1 MSEEKK
7 RSRLYIYGERTTGVS
22 ILVPES
28 KKAEITEK
36 FYEVLKEYE
45 NPKMLDL
52 ESKPKKENFID
63 GRFSPKLPN
72 EAFYDGEKVTPVLDE
87 AGVYEGFPHKYH
99 IDDEVPNISPESKRK
114 LWDDVKPK
122 LIEGIAVSS
131 LPKDKKKID
140 VGLYSGSGKF
150 YTNKIVSNELKILE
164 WTNIESA
171 KSYLENLK

>member
-1 MSEEKK
+1 MSENKK

-28 KKAEITEK
+28 KKAEVTAK
-36 FYEVLKEYE
+36 FYEILKEYE

-52 ESKPKKENFID
+52 SIKPKETMTN
-63 GRFSPKLPN
+63 R
-72 EAFYDGEKVTPVLDE
+72 KVVIVATEIEPVSVELRED
-87 AGVYEGFPHKYH
+87 FKTSDNI
-99 IDDEVPNISPESKRK
+99 IDDVIVS
-114 LWDDVKPK
+114 DFGVKITTGK
-122 LIEGIAVSS
+122 EVSS

>member
-28 KKAEITEK
+28 KKAEITAK
-36 FYEVLKEYE
+36 FYEILKEYE

-52 ESKPKKENFID
+52 SIIPKQPMAN
-63 GRFSPKLPN
+63 R
-72 EAFYDGEKVTPVLDE
+72 KVVIVATEIEPVSVELRED
-87 AGVYEGFPHKYH
+87 FKTDDNI
-99 IDDEVPNISPESKRK
+99 IDDIIVS
-114 LWDDVKPK
+114 DFGVKITTGK
-122 LIEGIAVSS
+122 EVSS

>member
-1 MSEEKK
+1 MSENKK
-7 RSRLYIYGERTTGVS
+7 RSRLYVYGERTTGVS

-28 KKAEITEK
+28 KKAEITAK

-45 NPKMLDL
+45 NPKMLYL
-52 ESKPKKENFID
+52 EKTTKPDIPKKNQGIMNSLDRSRDEE
-63 GRFSPKLPN
+63 LT
-72 EAFYDGEKVTPVLDE
+72 EKVVNHYKDDSLMEFLNKTGKSESIEEMGVL
-87 AGVYEGFPHKYH
+87 
-99 IDDEVPNISPESKRK
+99 
-114 LWDDVKPK
+114 
-122 LIEGIAVSS
+122 VSS

>member
-1 MSEEKK
+1 MSENKK

-28 KKAEITEK
+28 KKAEVTAK
-36 FYEVLKEYE
+36 FYEILKEYE

-52 ESKPKKENFID
+52 SIKPKETMTN
-63 GRFSPKLPN
+63 R
-72 EAFYDGEKVTPVLDE
+72 KVVIVATEIEPVSVELRED
-87 AGVYEGFPHKYH
+87 FKTSDNI
-99 IDDEVPNISPESKRK
+99 IDDVIVS
-114 LWDDVKPK
+114 DFGVKITTGK
-122 LIEGIAVSS
+122 EVSS

-140 VGLYSGSGKF
+140 VGLYFGSGKF

>member
-1 MSEEKK
+1 MREEKK

-28 KKAEITEK
+28 KKAEITAK
-36 FYEVLKEYE
+36 FYEILKEYE

-52 ESKPKKENFID
+52 SIKPKETMTNRKVVIVTTEIEPVSVELKEDFKTSDNI
-63 GRFSPKLPN
+63 
-72 EAFYDGEKVTPVLDE
+72 
-87 AGVYEGFPHKYH
+87 
-99 IDDEVPNISPESKRK
+99 IDDVIISDLS
-114 LWDDVKPK
+114 VKITTGK
-122 LIEGIAVSS
+122 EVSS

-140 VGLYSGSGKF
+140 VGLYSGYGKF
-150 YTNKIVSNELKILE
+150 YTNKIVSNELRILE

>member
-1 MSEEKK
+1 MSENKK
-7 RSRLYIYGERTTGVS
+7 RSRLYVYGERTTGVS

-28 KKAEITEK
+28 KKAEITAK

-52 ESKPKKENFID
+52 EKTTKSQLPKSLQGIKSSFDLISEDIE
-63 GRFSPKLPN
+63 LT
-72 EAFYDGEKVTPVLDE
+72 EKVVNH
-87 AGVYEGFPHKYH
+87 YK
-99 IDDEVPNISPESKRK
+99 DDS
-114 LWDDVKPK
+114 
-122 LIEGIAVSS
+122 LIEFLNKTGKSESIEEMGVLVSS